1 MSYKRWAP
9 AHAGGFER
17 NFWISVSREVV
28 LYETFTMLS
37 NVITALGFAGVT
49 AATSTLFHGATIVGF
64 NSSTESFNVIR
75 NGSLLVTDD
84 RIASV
89 SSNPD
94 GPEDVPSN
102 VTRVDVSNQII
113 TPGLIDT
120 HRHLWQ
126 TAFKTLASNTTLAE
140 YFSRYGEFASAS
152 SYTAEDVYLGQLTG
166 IYESLSSGVT
176 TVLDHAHHTWSNE
189 TAWAGLNASVESRA
203 RVFWAYTFHEI
214 PTLNYTIKD
223 QFPNFREIA
232 EQKTYEGTP
241 TELGISFDSWGPEAA
256 PETQDIV
263 DMIKDYNV
271 SVLTTHTLMGP
282 WGITNSPSDLAAFK
296 ILNTSV
302 PVVFSHAS
310 FITATDAQLLR
321 SSNQYLSITP
331 ESEMHYGH
339 THPHSYQILDQAALG
354 VDTHFTYS
362 ADILTQARIWLQTVR
377 YKLFDQVLSGWKIAT
392 KNPMSVSQAFYL
404 ATRSGGLA
412 LRRPDLG
419 VIEEGAKADIVIWD
433 AEGSDSMLGWS
444 DPVAAVMLHAN
455 AGDAL
460 HVLVDGVFVK
470 KDGKLTDPAY
480 KNIRKRF
487 GESAKRIQEKWSEME
502 YPTYEG
508 TWQSG
513 YEYQVPRIADTLRGE
528 GDGYGETYLA

>member
-1 MSYKRWAP
+1 
-9 AHAGGFER
+9 
-17 NFWISVSREVV
+17 
-28 LYETFTMLS
+28 MLS
-37 NVITALGFAGVT
+37 HLITTAGFAGLT

-64 NSSTESFNVIR
+64 NSDSETLNVIR
-75 NGSLLVTDD
+75 NGSLLVTND
-84 RIASV
+84 RIASISESEP
-89 SSNPD
+89 SSLP
-94 GPEDVPSN
+94 GN
-102 VTRVDVSNQII
+102 VTRVDVTNQII
-113 TPGLIDT
+113 TPGFIDT
-120 HRHLWQ
+120 HRHGWQ
-126 TAFKTLASNTTLAE
+126 TAFKTIASNTSLAE
-140 YFSRYGEFASAS
+140 YFSRYGEFASA
-152 SYTAEDVYLGQLTG
+152 TGFNAEDVYLGQLTG
-166 IYESLSSGVT
+166 MYESLTSGVT

-189 TAWAGLNASVESRA
+189 TAYAGLNASIDSRA

-214 PTLNYTIKD
+214 PSLNYTIKD

-232 EQKTYEGTP
+232 EEESFKNSP

-256 PETQDIV
+256 PETEEIV
-263 DMIKDYNV
+263 DLVKEYNV
-271 SVLTTHTLMGP
+271 SVLTTHCLMGP
-282 WGITNSPSDLAAFK
+282 WGISNSPSDLARFD
-296 ILNTSV
+296 ILNTSI

-310 FITATDAQLLR
+310 FITAGDAQLLR
-321 SSNQYLSITP
+321 SSNQFLSITP

-354 VDTHFTYS
+354 VDTHFTFS

-377 YKLFDQVLSGWKIAT
+377 YKLFDQVLSTWNIAT
-392 KNPMSVSQAFYL
+392 RNPMSVTQAFYL

-419 VIEEGAKADIVIWD
+419 VIEEGAKADIVVWN
-433 AEGSDSMLGWS
+433 AEDSDSMLGWT

-470 KDGKLTDPAY
+470 KDGKLTDPNY
-480 KNIRKRF
+480 RDVRRRF
-487 GESAKRIQEKWSEME
+487 GESAKKIQQEWLELE

-513 YEYQVPRIADTLRGE
+513 YAYKEPVIADTLRGE
-528 GDGYGETYLA
+528 GDGYGETYLK